1 MPQLQKKRQRENS
14 STNEITFLF
23 PFQQNAIEYAPS
35 PPTPPAPPTPS
46 CTHCS
51 APPPYD
57 FVTQR
62 AQSPRTLATR
72 SALKSIRA
80 RNRELAEAKDE
91 EEREERRRRR
101 AQRRVSFLEK
111 GKRYLARS
119 FSRSD
124 SRPEDGA
131 CADGADTFERTHSGS
146 SIEENVQLRRSQRRV
161 RW

>member
-1 MPQLQKKRQRENS
+1 MIIRR
-14 STNEITFLF
+14 ILF
-23 PFQQNAIEYAPS
+23 SLQQNAIEYAPS
-35 PPTPPAPPTPS
+35 PPTPPPPTTPS
-46 CTHCS
+46 CTHCT

-57 FVTQR
+57 FVGQR

-91 EEREERRRRR
+91 EEREERKRRR

-131 CADGADTFERTHSGS
+131 CAEDGETSESAHPGS
-146 SIEENVQLRRSQRRV
+146 NIEESVQLRRSQRRV